1 MQALFLACIRAHEAD
16 YWRIVFQVPG
26 YIPFTGRQYP
36 LQKYITISSKSGSYN
51 TSGV

>member
-26 YIPFTGRQYP
+26 YVPRQEMYLFIWP
-36 LQKYITISSKSGSYN
+36 
-51 TSGV
+51 